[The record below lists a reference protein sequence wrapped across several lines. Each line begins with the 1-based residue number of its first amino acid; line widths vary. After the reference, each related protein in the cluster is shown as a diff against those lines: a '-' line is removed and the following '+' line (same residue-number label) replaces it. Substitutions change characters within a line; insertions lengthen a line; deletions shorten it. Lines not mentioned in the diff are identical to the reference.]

1 MSYVYDDG
9 DHITRM
15 TLPSGRV
22 VNYSRDGVRRVEAID
37 TTIEDNAYLYDRLDR
52 LTSDAIDGNTPI
64 DYTYDQ
70 NDNRLTK
77 LRQDMTLKEFFEQQE
92 NSNRLS
98 VIEAVKAGLAPIEN
112 LPNRDLVY
120 NDVGRL
126 FQLIEEG
133 TLKAEYI
140 YNDAGQRT
148 RKTIYQADGISVD
161 SITIYHYDQ
170 MGNLIT
176 ETTET
181 GALIKDYIWQE
192 GMTPVAQITAMEGGN
207 TGNAGA
213 VASEIISYLHT
224 DHLMTNR
231 LATDQSQSVVW
242 RWEGEA
248 FGNTAAQESA
258 GLSVNLRFPGQYY
271 DQETNLHYNH
281 FRYYDPELGRYITSD
296 PIGLSSG
303 TNTYSYVLQ
312 NPIHFSDP
320 LGLYPGEESVDY
332 VRDAIGGAG
341 DFIDNYR
348 DMRDANTIGADKY
361 FHCKANCEA
370 SQRGEGGEDAAC
382 TISDAREWFGENVKG
397 GTPSAS
403 AEDQIANQ
411 FGSSNGAADPSSD
424 CSTICA
430 PFRPL
435 GLDPK
440 Y

>member
-9 DHITRM
+9 DHITQM

-37 TTIEDNAYLYDRLDR
+37 TTLNGVSQNIVSDITYRGDKQMLSYDYGNGLRDTRTYDLQGRLLTQQLEDALNTVLDNRTYSYDQNSNVLNIDTNIEDNAYLYDRLDR

-112 LPNRDLVY
+112 LPNRDLIY

-133 TLKAEYI
+133 TLKAEY
-140 YNDAGQRT
+140 
-148 RKTIYQADGISVD
+148 
-161 SITIYHYDQ
+161 IYHYDQ

-248 FGNTAAQESA
+248 FGNTSAQESA

-271 DQETNLHYNH
+271 DSETNLRYNWN
-281 FRYYDPELGRYITSD
+281 RYYDPELGRYITSD
-296 PIGLSSG
+296 PIG
-303 TNTYSYVLQ
+303 
-312 NPIHFSDP
+312 I
-320 LGLYPGEESVDY
+320 
-332 VRDAIGGAG
+332 
-341 DFIDNYR
+341 
-348 DMRDANTIGADKY
+348 
-361 FHCKANCEA
+361 
-370 SQRGEGGEDAAC
+370 
-382 TISDAREWFGENVKG
+382 KG
-397 GTPSAS
+397 GLNT
-403 AEDQIANQ
+403 
-411 FGSSNGAADPSSD
+411 
-424 CSTICA
+424 
-430 PFRPL
+430 
-435 GLDPK
+435 
-440 Y
+440 